1 MQPKC
6 AQYWPN
12 EEIEDKNQGTTFGHI
27 NVYCRGEEIVDAE
40 DLDYPNLRITDVI
53 RRELDIEDTKASDDK
68 DGTNSK
74 IMAAINVLISHKFLW
89 FHLIF

>member
-12 EEIEDKNQGTTFGHI
+12 EEIEDKSQGTTFGNM
-27 NVYCRGEEIVDAE
+27 NVYSRGEDIIDAE

-53 RRELDIEDTKASDDK
+53 RRELDIEDTKASNDDN
-68 DGTNSK
+68 GSNSK
-74 IMAAINVLISHKFLW
+74 IRVAINDYYKSE